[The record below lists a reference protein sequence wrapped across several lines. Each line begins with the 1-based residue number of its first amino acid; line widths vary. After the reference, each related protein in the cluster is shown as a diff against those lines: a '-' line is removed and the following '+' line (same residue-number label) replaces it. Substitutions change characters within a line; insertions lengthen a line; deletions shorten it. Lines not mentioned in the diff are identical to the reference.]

1 MKNKKH
7 IDKTEHKNNENRIEH
22 LEKNKEI
29 RHNDKLIR
37 ILIRLHIDDLRGDSY
52 FF

>member
-22 LEKNKEI
+22 LEKIKKYDIN
-29 RHNDKLIR
+29 L
-37 ILIRLHIDDLRGDSY
+37 
-52 FF
+52 

>member
-22 LEKNKEI
+22 LEKNK
-29 RHNDKLIR
+29 RNTT
-37 ILIRLHIDDLRGDSY
+37 
-52 FF
+52 

>member
-7 IDKTEHKNNENRIEH
+7 IDKTEHKNNENSIEQ

-29 RHNDKLIR
+29 RHKLIKNE
-37 ILIRLHIDDLRGDSY
+37 ILIVCITLLY
-52 FF
+52 

>member
-29 RHNDKLIR
+29 RHKLIKNE
-37 ILIRLHIDDLRGDSY
+37 ILIVVNCIIKSIKHY
-52 FF
+52 K